1 MKKIE
6 LYRLKGLY
14 REDFVVEGYRFGGEE
29 NSACIVG
36 ALRGNEMQQLYICS
50 QLIKV
55 LKELEAHGAITH
67 GHGILVVPT
76 ANSYSMNVGKRFWA
90 VDNIDI
96 NRTFP
101 GDLRGDTTK
110 QIAGELFE
118 KVKGY
123 SYGIQFASFYLQGI
137 SIPHV
142 RMMETG
148 TESTSL
154 ANLFGMPYV
163 LTGDTRSFD
172 TATLNYNWQK
182 TGTQAFSVYSATTD
196 TMDGESAKMAVSA
209 VLRFL
214 TRMGIIRYE
223 SHGGYISTTLKE
235 KDLVSVRADEAG
247 FFRCIVGVNQ
257 EVKRGQVLAEI
268 INPMDGNIKAEVLAP
283 TDGIVFFVQNSPLVF
298 QNVVIYKIV
307 RRMHQ

>member
-196 TMDGESAKMAVSA
+196 TLDGESAKMAVSA